1 MAYEEL
7 IIGTILGAVA
17 SIVGSIVMF
26 FLEHF
31 WSGRMEEKENYKK
44 VLNSLYLEVKHNVG
58 IAGYP
63 DQLKL
68 RFLDEVVSQAVRSG
82 DINLLKPELLN
93 KVLAYRGTIDVLSQV
108 KPAAET
114 TLKREGVKQMQDL
127 VIALESAIGPSPR
140 GKK

>member
-7 IIGTILGAVA
+7 IIGTILGAVV
-17 SIVGSIVMF
+17 SIAGSIVMF

-31 WSGRMEEKENYKK
+31 WSGRMEEKETYKR
-44 VLNSLYLEVKHNVG
+44 VLNSLYLEVKHNAG

-68 RFLDEVVSQAVRSG
+68 GYLDDVVSQAVRSG
-82 DINLLKPELLN
+82 DINLLKPDLLK
-93 KVLAYRGTIDVLSQV
+93 KVLVYRGTIDILSQV

-127 VIALESAIGPSPR
+127 ITALESAIGPSSR
-140 GKK
+140 GKH

>member
-7 IIGTILGAVA
+7 IIGTILGAVM
-17 SIVGSIVMF
+17 SIAGSIVMF

-31 WSGRMEEKENYKK
+31 WSGRMEEKETYKR
-44 VLNSLYLEVKHNVG
+44 VLNSLYLEVKHNAG

-68 RFLDEVVSQAVRSG
+68 RYLDDVVSQAVRSG
-82 DINLLKPELLN
+82 DINLLKPELL
-93 KVLAYRGTIDVLSQV
+93 KQVLTYRGTIDVLSQV
-108 KPAAET
+108 KPTAET

-127 VIALESAIGPSPR
+127 VTALESAIGPSSR
-140 GKK
+140 VKN

>member
-7 IIGTILGAVA
+7 IIGTILGAVM
-17 SIVGSIVMF
+17 SIIGSIVMF
-26 FLEHF
+26 FLERF
-31 WSGRMEEKENYKK
+31 ISGRMATKEAYGR

-63 DQLKL
+63 DALKL
-68 RFLDEVVSQAVRSG
+68 RYMDDVVSQAVRSG
-82 DINLLKPELLN
+82 EINLLPPDLVKQ
-93 KVLAYRGTIDVLSQV
+93 VITYRGTIDVLSQV

-114 TLKREGVKQMQDL
+114 TLKREGLKQMQDL
-127 VIALESAIGPSPR
+127 VTTLESAIG

>member
-7 IIGTILGAVA
+7 IIGTILGAVV
-17 SIVGSIVMF
+17 SIAGSIVMF

-31 WSGRMEEKENYKK
+31 WSGRMEEKETYKR
-44 VLNSLYLEVKHNVG
+44 VLNSLYLEVKHNAG

-68 RFLDEVVSQAVRSG
+68 RYLDDVISQAVRSG
-82 DINLLKPELLN
+82 DINLLKPDLL
-93 KVLAYRGTIDVLSQV
+93 KQVLTYRGTIDVLSQV

-127 VIALESAIGPSPR
+127 VAALESAIGPALR
-140 GKK
+140 RNF